1 MRKKLSY
8 FFLILFVLPSSF
20 YANSNLTDFQF
31 HIDSLRFITSY
42 KNNLAV
48 IFDSSVTFFDQ
59 KGSIV
64 EKIGEIKSAFNK
76 SLSYKY
82 FEIIKNSSGENF
94 YVRKDLGE
102 VFNFKHNSFHRLDK
116 SSHIKIAKGSFKIF
130 HNEHLLNFFGRDQY
144 HSSNFV
150 LDFNLNTREWNKII
164 PSDNSE
170 IPPARE
176 NAFYKKIGDT
186 VHYFGGTLTDNINK
200 IPRFLKDYYIYTLT
214 DKKHVKVGE
223 LSFENVRNST
233 NGRVIELD
241 DYRSLFI
248 NRVHMILVN
257 FKNLNFEMKSINSI
271 IGLNPSE
278 TNSTNFLKFKNKI
291 YYLNNKNLTGVVN
304 LESIETSNLIDQFQS
319 PRPLLL
325 DKKIGSGFESKLKC
339 FLVCLIAGIIVFF
352 FCFRL
357 FKLNGYKRKNILK
370 QSNYLTYDNVILPLS
385 FEESCI
391 MDFLIA
397 NLKVKLADIFELD
410 CFNEYSYS
418 YRKIYIPK
426 LLNNLDDKFKILNQ
440 DDNNLLSLV
449 KTKNKF
455 DKRILEIKLK
465 GQISNYSGWL
475 SYMFKIQ

>member
-48 IFDSSVTFFDQ
+48 IFDSSVTFLNQ
-59 KGSIV
+59 KGSRV
-64 EKIGEIKSAFNK
+64 EKIEKIEGEFDK
-76 SLSYKY
+76 SLSFKN
-82 FEIIKNSSGENF
+82 FVIVKNSSGENF

-102 VFNFKHNSFHRLDK
+102 VFNFKNNSFHRLDN

-130 HNEHLLNFFGRDQY
+130 HNGHLLNFFGRDQY
-144 HSSNFV
+144 HSSNFI

-186 VHYFGGTLTDNINK
+186 VHYFGGTITQNTNK
-200 IPRFLKDYYIYTLT
+200 IPQHLNDYYIYSLT
-214 DKKHVKVGE
+214 DKKHVKFGE
-223 LSFENVRNST
+223 LSFENIRNST
-233 NGRVIELD
+233 NGKVIELD
-241 DYRSLFI
+241 YYRSLFI
-248 NRVHMILVN
+248 NQSHMILVN
-257 FKNLNFEMKSINSI
+257 FKNLNFEIKSLNSI
-271 IGLNPSE
+271 LGLSPSE
-278 TNSTNFLKFKNKI
+278 THSSNFLKFENKV

-319 PRPLLL
+319 PRPLIS
-325 DKKIGSGFESKLKC
+325 DKEIGSGFYSKLKY
-339 FLVCLIAGIIVFF
+339 FLVSLIAAIIVFF

-357 FKLNGYKRKNILK
+357 FKLNGYKKKNVLK

-397 NLKVKLADIFELD
+397 SLKVKLSDIFELD
-410 CFNEYSYS
+410 CFAEYSYT

-426 LLNNLDDKFKILNQ
+426 LLNDLDDKFKLLRKN
-440 DDNNLLSLV
+440 DNNLLSLV

-465 GQISNYSGWL
+465 GHISTYSGWL